1 MGVQEES
8 KSKAEAE
15 ELVTCLEHPRDIP
28 KDGSSA
34 YLQVPDWEC
43 FFSLLI
49 ETGAVEEE
57 QHSPGETVEKL
68 EDAGEQGK
76 PHSLCATDWVQNP
89 PNGSP
94 FLCSCNSFREHRSD
108 QYYQFQ

>member
-1 MGVQEES
+1 MHWTPETS
-8 KSKAEAE
+8 
-15 ELVTCLEHPRDIP
+15 PRM
-28 KDGSSA
+28 GSSA
-34 YLQVPDWEC
+34 YLQVPDREC
-43 FFSLLI
+43 FFSLQI

-57 QHSPGETVEKL
+57 HHSPRETVEKL

-76 PHSLCATDWVQNP
+76 PHLLCATDWVQNP

-94 FLCSCNSFREHRSD
+94 FLCSCNSLREHRSD